1 MDYESIVRLVVHE
14 AERSNCFSI
23 NLLISQNKDV
33 QIKLAMKY
41 SDIKAKR
48 GSNTILI
55 RHLFST
61 SRLSQI
67 DL

>member
-33 QIKLAMKY
+33 QTKLAMKS

-48 GSNTILI
+48 GSL
-55 RHLFST
+55 LF
-61 SRLSQI
+61 
-67 DL
+67 